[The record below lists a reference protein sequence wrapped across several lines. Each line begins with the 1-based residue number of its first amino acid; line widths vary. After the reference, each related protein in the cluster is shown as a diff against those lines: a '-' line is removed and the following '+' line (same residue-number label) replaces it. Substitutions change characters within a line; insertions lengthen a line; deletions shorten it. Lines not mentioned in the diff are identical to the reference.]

1 MKLFLIGGFLGSGKT
16 TGISQACS
24 LYIAIGQKVA
34 VITNDQGEQLVD
46 TAFIKSEGI
55 ITEQVANGCFCCNYG
70 QLSEKISSL
79 QEEHM
84 PEIIFAESVGSCTDL
99 IATIT
104 KPLAKTHPHIE
115 VIISVF
121 ADVQLL
127 LTLIRGTSC
136 FLDETVQY
144 IYKKQIEEADILII
158 NKIDL
163 LNKGDLKEVKKI
175 VKSDY
180 PKKKILFQNSFD
192 RTSVG
197 KWMKELDNFNV
208 PQYRKSL
215 SLDYDIYAAGEA
227 KLAWLD
233 QDLSIFTIDNT
244 AYNVALDLLNKIYT
258 AINEREF
265 PIGHLKFLID
275 DGKEKIKISFTTAG
289 QDKPD
294 PLIGSVRTNN
304 ISLLINARVQTEPD
318 FLRAIVDAAIAQA
331 TSYTGARIM
340 INNLSSF
347 KPAYPRPTH
356 RILV

>member
-24 LYIAIGQKVA
+24 LYMARGQKVA

-46 TAFIKSEGI
+46 TAFIKSGGI
-55 ITEQVANGCFCCNYG
+55 ITEQVDNGCFCCNYG

-79 QEEHM
+79 EEEHI

-99 IATIT
+99 IASVI
-104 KPLAKTHPHIE
+104 KPFAKTNPHIA
-115 VIISVF
+115 VVVSVF
-121 ADVQLL
+121 ADANLL
-127 LTLIRGTSC
+127 LTLIKGTSC
-136 FLDETVQY
+136 FLAESVRY

-163 LNKGDLKEVKKI
+163 LNEDDLKEVKEI
-175 VKSDY
+175 LRIEYDE
-180 PKKKILFQNSFD
+180 KKILYQNSLEKV
-192 RTSVG
+192 SVSE
-197 KWMKELDNFNV
+197 WIKELDNFDI
-208 PQYRKSL
+208 PQHRKSL

-227 KLAWLD
+227 ELAWLD

-244 AYNVALDLLNKIYT
+244 AYQVALNLVNKIYT
-258 AINEREF
+258 EINQRNV
-265 PIGHLKFLID
+265 PIGHLKFLVD
-275 DGKEKIKISFTTAG
+275 DGNEKTKISFTTAG
-289 QDKPD
+289 QDKID
-294 PLIGSVRTNN
+294 SLTGSIRTNSL
-304 ISLLINARVQTEPD
+304 SLLINARVQTEPD
-318 FLRAIVDAAIAQA
+318 LLRAIVDAVIAQV

-340 INNLSSF
+340 INNLSFF